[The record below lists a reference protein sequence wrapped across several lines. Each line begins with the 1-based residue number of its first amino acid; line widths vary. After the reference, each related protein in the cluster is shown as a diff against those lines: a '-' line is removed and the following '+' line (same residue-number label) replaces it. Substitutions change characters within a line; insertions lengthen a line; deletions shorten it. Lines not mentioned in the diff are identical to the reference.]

1 MRKELR
7 PLRPLYPA
15 WLGYNSGMLWVAWK
29 MLIGNRVKYLGIV
42 FGVMFAALLIAQQ
55 SSIFCGLM
63 SLTVSQI
70 RDVEGPGIWV
80 MDKNVQFVDDIKP
93 LADTCL
99 FRVKGVSGV
108 EWAVRFYKGLARA
121 RMEEG
126 DYHQMILLGM
136 DDATLVGA
144 PEGVFMGSIADLR
157 KPDAV
162 IMDDAGYQLIWPGE
176 PFRLGRV
183 FEMNDRRAVLVGITK
198 ARRTFQSFPIIYTR
212 YSQAVLFAPPER
224 KVLSFVLAQPQ
235 RLKLYRLSDVIPDR
249 EKLHR
254 TRFFRD
260 FLAPGGW
267 HHLAVALDWRG
278 RSVRSE
284 VALRRTQAQGD
295 FTAGEIATL
304 RELHPHIEKALNRL
318 LAEEEERA
326 RRRQLEQFNHHLPF
340 ALMLLDWELKPVFI
354 NQRGYELCAAWVF
367 GFEQA
372 RAYQA
377 RSVFHLPAELAAAC
391 RRLKADWLQHSSRA
405 SGPGAAASVQVAHP
419 QAGTL
424 TATLSLHGEDR
435 RLAAKPGF
443 AIYLQDIRATR
454 GRSDPAHALL
464 ERLSRAERALVDELL
479 QGCSNK
485 EIARRLGKSTDTVK
499 SQLTSIYRKLGV
511 ASRSQVLARLG

>member
-235 RLKLYRLSDVIPDR
+235 PGLDPQEVCRRIEEQTGLQAL
-249 EKLHR
+249 
-254 TRFFRD
+254 TRNQFMRKTIRH
-260 FLAPGGW
+260 FLAKTGIPVNFAITVFLGFLVGTAIAGQTFYLFTVENIRQFGALKAMGTSNW
-267 HHLAVALDWRG
+267 TILLMVLFQAVQVG
-278 RSVRSE
+278 V
-284 VALRRTQAQGD
+284 V
-295 FTAGEIATL
+295 
-304 RELHPHIEKALNRL
+304 
-318 LAEEEERA
+318 
-326 RRRQLEQFNHHLPF
+326 
-340 ALMLLDWELKPVFI
+340 
-354 NQRGYELCAAWVF
+354 GYGIGV
-367 GFEQA
+367 G
-372 RAYQA
+372 
-377 RSVFHLPAELAAAC
+377 LAA
-391 RRLKADWLQHSSRA
+391 LFGW
-405 SGPGAAASVQVAHP
+405 
-419 QAGTL
+419 
-424 TATLSLHGEDR
+424 
-435 RLAAKPGF
+435 
-443 AIYLQDIRATR
+443 
-454 GRSDPAHALL
+454 
-464 ERLSRAERALVDELL
+464 
-479 QGCSNK
+479 
-485 EIARRLGKSTDTVK
+485 
-499 SQLTSIYRKLGV
+499 
-511 ASRSQVLARLG
+511 ASRGFTKLAFFMPWQVLAITAVAVFFIVLLASLLSIRRVLVVDPAIVFRG

>member
-198 ARRTFQSFPIIYTR
+198 ASRTFQSFPIIYTR

-235 RLKLYRLSDVIPDR
+235 PGLDPQEVCRRIEEQTGLQAL
-249 EKLHR
+249 
-254 TRFFRD
+254 TRNQFMRKTIRH
-260 FLAPGGW
+260 FLAKTGIPVNFAITVFLGFLVGTAIAGQTFYLFTVENIRQFGALKAMGTSNW
-267 HHLAVALDWRG
+267 TILLMVLFQAVQVG
-278 RSVRSE
+278 V
-284 VALRRTQAQGD
+284 V
-295 FTAGEIATL
+295 
-304 RELHPHIEKALNRL
+304 
-318 LAEEEERA
+318 
-326 RRRQLEQFNHHLPF
+326 
-340 ALMLLDWELKPVFI
+340 
-354 NQRGYELCAAWVF
+354 GYGIGV
-367 GFEQA
+367 G
-372 RAYQA
+372 
-377 RSVFHLPAELAAAC
+377 LAA
-391 RRLKADWLQHSSRA
+391 LFGW
-405 SGPGAAASVQVAHP
+405 
-419 QAGTL
+419 
-424 TATLSLHGEDR
+424 
-435 RLAAKPGF
+435 
-443 AIYLQDIRATR
+443 
-454 GRSDPAHALL
+454 
-464 ERLSRAERALVDELL
+464 
-479 QGCSNK
+479 
-485 EIARRLGKSTDTVK
+485 
-499 SQLTSIYRKLGV
+499 
-511 ASRSQVLARLG
+511 ASRGFTKLAFFMPWQVLAITAVAVFFIVLLASLLSIRRVLVVDPAIVFRG

>member
-1 MRKELR
+1 MQARSASEGIR
-7 PLRPLYPA
+7 VAAQERAVVPFT
-15 WLGYNSGMLWVAWK
+15 GYNSSMLWVAWK

-99 FRVKGVSGV
+99 FRVKGVPGV

-176 PFRLGRV
+176 PYRLGRV

-198 ARRTFQSFPIIYTR
+198 ALRTFQSFPIIYTR

-224 KVLSFVLAQPQ
+224 KVLSFVLAQPRPGMDPQ
-235 RLKLYRLSDVIPDR
+235 EVCR
-249 EKLHR
+249 EIEEQTGLQAL
-254 TRFFRD
+254 TRNQFMWKTIRH
-260 FLAPGGW
+260 FLAKTGIPVNFAITVFLGFLVGTAIAGQTFYLFTVENIRQFGALKAMGTSNW
-267 HHLAVALDWRG
+267 TILLMVLSQAVQVG
-278 RSVRSE
+278 V
-284 VALRRTQAQGD
+284 V
-295 FTAGEIATL
+295 
-304 RELHPHIEKALNRL
+304 
-318 LAEEEERA
+318 
-326 RRRQLEQFNHHLPF
+326 
-340 ALMLLDWELKPVFI
+340 
-354 NQRGYELCAAWVF
+354 GYGIGV
-367 GFEQA
+367 G
-372 RAYQA
+372 
-377 RSVFHLPAELAAAC
+377 LAA
-391 RRLKADWLQHSSRA
+391 LFGWGSR
-405 SGPGAAASVQVAHP
+405 GF
-419 QAGTL
+419 TK
-424 TATLSLHGEDR
+424 
-435 RLAAKPGF
+435 LAFFMPW
-443 AIYLQDIRATR
+443 
-454 GRSDPAHALL
+454 
-464 ERLSRAERALVDELL
+464 
-479 QGCSNK
+479 
-485 EIARRLGKSTDTVK
+485 
-499 SQLTSIYRKLGV
+499 
-511 ASRSQVLARLG
+511 QVLAITAVAVFFIVLLASLLSIRKVLVVDPAIVFRG

>member
-1 MRKELR
+1 VPFSL
-7 PLRPLYPA
+7 LYGRCYS
-15 WLGYNSGMLWVAWK
+15 WLGYNSAMLWVAWK

-126 DYHQMILLGM
+126 DYHQMILLGI

-198 ARRTFQSFPIIYTR
+198 ALRTFQSFPIIYTR

-235 RLKLYRLSDVIPDR
+235 PGLDPQEVCRRIEEQTGLQAL
-249 EKLHR
+249 
-254 TRFFRD
+254 TRNQFMWKTIRH
-260 FLAPGGW
+260 FLAKTGIPVNFAITVFLGFLVGTAIAGQTFYLFTVENIRQFGALKAMGTSNW
-267 HHLAVALDWRG
+267 TILLMVLSQAVQVG
-278 RSVRSE
+278 V
-284 VALRRTQAQGD
+284 V
-295 FTAGEIATL
+295 
-304 RELHPHIEKALNRL
+304 
-318 LAEEEERA
+318 
-326 RRRQLEQFNHHLPF
+326 
-340 ALMLLDWELKPVFI
+340 
-354 NQRGYELCAAWVF
+354 GYGIGV
-367 GFEQA
+367 G
-372 RAYQA
+372 
-377 RSVFHLPAELAAAC
+377 LAA
-391 RRLKADWLQHSSRA
+391 LFGWGSR
-405 SGPGAAASVQVAHP
+405 GF
-419 QAGTL
+419 TK
-424 TATLSLHGEDR
+424 
-435 RLAAKPGF
+435 LAFFMPW
-443 AIYLQDIRATR
+443 
-454 GRSDPAHALL
+454 
-464 ERLSRAERALVDELL
+464 
-479 QGCSNK
+479 
-485 EIARRLGKSTDTVK
+485 
-499 SQLTSIYRKLGV
+499 
-511 ASRSQVLARLG
+511 QVLAITAVAVFFIVLLASLLSIRKVLVVDPAIVFRG

>member
-1 MRKELR
+1 
-7 PLRPLYPA
+7 
-15 WLGYNSGMLWVAWK
+15 MLWVAWK

-99 FRVKGVSGV
+99 FLVKGVSGV

-144 PEGVFMGSIADLR
+144 PEGVFLGSIADLR

-183 FEMNDRRAVLVGITK
+183 FEMNDRRAVLVGLTK
-198 ARRTFQSFPIIYTR
+198 ALRTFQSFPIIYTR

-235 RLKLYRLSDVIPDR
+235 PGLDPQEVCRRIEEQTGLQALTRNQFMWKTIRHFLMKTGIPVNFAITVFLGFLVGTAIAGQTFYLFTVENIRQFGALKAMGTSNWTILLMVLSQ
-249 EKLHR
+249 
-254 TRFFRD
+254 
-260 FLAPGGW
+260 
-267 HHLAVALDWRG
+267 AVQVG
-278 RSVRSE
+278 V
-284 VALRRTQAQGD
+284 V
-295 FTAGEIATL
+295 
-304 RELHPHIEKALNRL
+304 
-318 LAEEEERA
+318 
-326 RRRQLEQFNHHLPF
+326 
-340 ALMLLDWELKPVFI
+340 
-354 NQRGYELCAAWVF
+354 GYGIGV
-367 GFEQA
+367 G
-372 RAYQA
+372 
-377 RSVFHLPAELAAAC
+377 LAA
-391 RRLKADWLQHSSRA
+391 LFGWGSR
-405 SGPGAAASVQVAHP
+405 GF
-419 QAGTL
+419 TK
-424 TATLSLHGEDR
+424 
-435 RLAAKPGF
+435 LAFFMPW
-443 AIYLQDIRATR
+443 
-454 GRSDPAHALL
+454 
-464 ERLSRAERALVDELL
+464 
-479 QGCSNK
+479 
-485 EIARRLGKSTDTVK
+485 
-499 SQLTSIYRKLGV
+499 
-511 ASRSQVLARLG
+511 QVLAITAVAVFFIVLLASLLSIRKVLVVDPAIVFRG

>member
-1 MRKELR
+1 
-7 PLRPLYPA
+7 
-15 WLGYNSGMLWVAWK
+15 MLWVAWK

-183 FEMNDRRAVLVGITK
+183 FEMNDRRAVLVGLTK
-198 ARRTFQSFPIIYTR
+198 ALRTFQSFPIIYTR

-235 RLKLYRLSDVIPDR
+235 PGLDPQEVCRRIEAWLGLCPHEGQHLPLRRCK
-249 EKLHR
+249 EHR
-254 TRFFRD
+254 
-260 FLAPGGW
+260 
-267 HHLAVALDWRG
+267 LAVSRVDDG
-278 RSVRSE
+278 
-284 VALRRTQAQGD
+284 
-295 FTAGEIATL
+295 
-304 RELHPHIEKALNRL
+304 KAL
-318 LAEEEERA
+318 ERA
-326 RRRQLEQFNHHLPF
+326 EGLGEPNEHRATVVHFEHASETVRLPWPDQLIAGVVHDHGVGLAQVGNRPHEDTFRC
-340 ALMLLDWELKPVFI
+340 AD
-354 NQRGYELCAAWVF
+354 QRGV
-367 GFEQA
+367 
-372 RAYQA
+372 
-377 RSVFHLPAELAAAC
+377 V
-391 RRLKADWLQHSSRA
+391 
-405 SGPGAAASVQVAHP
+405 HP
-419 QAGTL
+419 
-424 TATLSLHGEDR
+424 
-435 RLAAKPGF
+435 
-443 AIYLQDIRATR
+443 
-454 GRSDPAHALL
+454 
-464 ERLSRAERALVDELL
+464 
-479 QGCSNK
+479 
-485 EIARRLGKSTDTVK
+485 
-499 SQLTSIYRKLGV
+499 
-511 ASRSQVLARLG
+511 